1 MRTMKTHA
9 GIFFGIAAILT
20 ASSPGFAADQPAAA
34 PAAQPAQPAQPA
46 QASDNPPMVPPAAA
60 GVFSVQ
66 TKGNRSHLTV
76 TGHKFTSRAEIEKYL
91 AYRAA
96 ELTLEQK
103 GSWFSFVE
111 SRAKGDTVPVPKRD
125 PGGLRYSFRMEYWR
139 PVWRYRTAGNAAWT
153 DWSPFSGAAFF
164 ADGKDP
170 KTISDFEA
178 SADIVV
184 HKGQMDDTQPLAFEA
199 GAVSDLLINQ
209 VSPPQP

>member
-1 MRTMKTHA
+1 MKNHA
-9 GIFFGIAAILT
+9 YTLVGIAALLA
-20 ASSPGFAADQPAAA
+20 ASSPGFAADQPAAT
-34 PAAQPAQPAQPA
+34 PPPTQPTQ
-46 QASDNPPMVPPAAA
+46 SGNPSMVPPAAA

-66 TKGNRSHLTV
+66 TKGNRLHLTV

-96 ELTLEQK
+96 ELTLAQK
-103 GSWFSFVE
+103 GSWFTFAE
-111 SRAKGDTVPVPKRD
+111 ARAKTDTVPVPKRD
-125 PGGLRYSFRMEYWR
+125 PSGPRYSFRMENWR
-139 PVWRYRTAGNAAWT
+139 PVWRYKTAGNSAWT
-153 DWSPFSGAAFF
+153 SWSPFSAAAFF